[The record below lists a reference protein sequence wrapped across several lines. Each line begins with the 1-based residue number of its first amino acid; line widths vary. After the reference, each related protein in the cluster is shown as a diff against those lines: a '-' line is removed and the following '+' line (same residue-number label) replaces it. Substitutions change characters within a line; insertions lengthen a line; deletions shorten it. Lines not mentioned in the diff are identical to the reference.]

1 MNSYNVEH
9 YSKAAMSALVS
20 AVTILALLFAL
31 FMFAEPTVS
40 RGQAADV
47 SNDFYIRQLITD
59 ETSFIVQPNDVD
71 MVGSI
76 NGVTGG
82 QATGTTDFV
91 VRSNNVAG
99 YTVEIDFFDNA
110 GDHAMRGDETGG
122 EEIRDYAGDVAGEPS
137 YGFDSATTA
146 AQFAYTVSSDNSGDT
161 DQSFLDNGSAC
172 NIAPGGGGT
181 QNENCWKAPSTTPF
195 QIVQRDSAAS
205 NGATSTLT
213 FSVVVPSG
221 ANPVPQAETYT
232 ATATLS
238 VFTQ

>member
-1 MNSYNVEH
+1 MNPYSVKHYNQAVI
-9 YSKAAMSALVS
+9 SAFVS

-31 FMFAEPTVS
+31 FVFAEPTVS
-40 RGQAADV
+40 RAQADV
-47 SNDFYIRQLITD
+47 SDEFYIRQIITD

-71 MVGSI
+71 MAGSI

-110 GDHAMRGDETGG
+110 GDHAMRGDVTGG
-122 EEIRDYAGDVAGEPS
+122 EEIRDYGGDVAGQPS
-137 YGFDSATTA
+137 LDFTASTA
-146 AQFAYTVSSDNSGDT
+146 AQFAYTVTSETPGDT
-161 DQSFLDNGSAC
+161 AQSFLDNGTAC
-172 NIAPGGGGT
+172 NISSGGGGS
-181 QNENCWKAPSTTPF
+181 QNAGTCWKAPDTTPF
-195 QIVQRDSAAS
+195 EIVNRDSAAS

-221 ANPVPQAETYT
+221 ADPVPQAETYT